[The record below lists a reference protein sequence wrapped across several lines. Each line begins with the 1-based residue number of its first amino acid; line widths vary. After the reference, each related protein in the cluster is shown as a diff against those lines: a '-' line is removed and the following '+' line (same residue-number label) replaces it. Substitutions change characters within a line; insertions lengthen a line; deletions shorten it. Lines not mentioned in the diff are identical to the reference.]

1 MKTIFILILFLVCSL
16 EGKKKK
22 KDPRDYTD
30 ADLYKLE
37 EQWAVSKF
45 YHKMCKNW
53 KIILWN
59 YWYYKWITKHE
70 HTF

>member
-1 MKTIFILILFLVCSL
+1 MKTILILIIFLVCSL

-37 EQWAVSKF
+37 EQWAVSYKI
-45 YHKMCKNW
+45 YKN
-53 KIILWN
+53 
-59 YWYYKWITKHE
+59 
-70 HTF
+70 